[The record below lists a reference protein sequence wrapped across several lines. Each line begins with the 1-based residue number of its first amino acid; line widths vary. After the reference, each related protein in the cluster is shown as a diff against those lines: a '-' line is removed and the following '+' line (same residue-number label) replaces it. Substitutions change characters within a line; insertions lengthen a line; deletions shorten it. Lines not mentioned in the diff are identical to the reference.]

1 MAIIKRIAITSCS
14 KDMIY
19 LKLSYIADRD
29 VKWYNHF
36 GKQFGCASKVEE
48 ATLSCSQESVERSV
62 ALLGL
67 FI

>member
-1 MAIIKRIAITSCS
+1 
-14 KDMIY
+14 MIQ
-19 LKLSYIADRD
+19 LKLSCIADRD

-36 GKQFGCASKVEE
+36 GKQFGCASKVRQ

-62 ALLGL
+62 VLLIP